1 MKAPKAPNISIEM
14 AANIKT
20 EPGVAPHGSGTVLAT
35 PSSYFKPHVPGDL
48 NPVPGYGQCPV
59 CQSYFEDKEEER
71 NKHLSQHK
79 DRVFVVTIPCDAC
92 VVDIEEACE
101 HLARLGFKKEELR
114 NKVFQNQLI
123 KYPTS
128 LEGYS
133 CKICLKFNGSKKSA
147 LEHIK
152 DSCKAAGSNED
163 RAMHL
168 LPFCRGDNFDYLMVE
183 SINVCDCQ

>member
-1 MKAPKAPNISIEM
+1 MKAPKAPNISQF
-14 AANIKT
+14 
-20 EPGVAPHGSGTVLAT
+20 PV